1 MEDLG
6 AVASGHRPL
15 PPQLLCGC
23 VPLSDGDH
31 TVCSPVG
38 SSGRLDGLHRLE
50 RSVPAG
56 SGTSGFSSFSALCV
70 RGSHFPIQ
78 RSVLWPLHGSTGLLM
93 GHGYYFRHSPF
104 LGYPHEAVP
113 RRLASPVVLSG
124 IPPLGSPDCPRA
136 LPRAGGCDQ
145 PGVIPPRT
153 IPGGTVSR
161 CRDQLP
167 VFCGFTIARSHLQA
181 AVNRRRISIL
191 RLASREIMAFATGH
205 AFFVGSPSS
214 WRQTADAVSPV
225 VSNSF
230 LGSSRSLGSGILD
243 RVLSSRSPVVAPPTS
258 PLPRCV
264 PLPSL
269 TRPRP
274 LVRRLRRRVG
284 SSSGSPGCFRPL
296 GLSTSVYVHKRQGI
310 AGHPTR
316 SPPLSV
322 VSTRSYGCSLLR
334 QRHGSGVSP
343 QRGRYQV
350 SYAQHHSPG
359 DPEVGVVS
367 RHSSGSTVHP
377 GLQQRPCGHSVS
389 PSPAPSFQVV
399 PQHDRLSIFVSS
411 VAGPNRFICDLRKSS
426 MFHLFLSLPGSSGGG
441 HGRLPPVLGRSAG
454 LRLLSICH
462 HSQSPREAQGILGD
476 GAHPSGSALGAA
488 PFVCRSPPAVAGP
501 SGHPSGSYRP
511 PAPASLST
519 PLPGSPQ
526 ATTSCLETL
535 RRFTRAAGFSS
546 AVAEQS
552 SRAAY
557 QPRWS
562 VYRSWYHSHG
572 HSVSRPSLAK
582 VADFLN
588 WLRSSRRLGVS
599 SIRGYRSMLSAVFR
613 FHLPS
618 LSSDPVLCD
627 LLRSFKLSS
636 SERILRPP
644 AWDLAKVLRYLNS
657 PHFEPLSQASLRALS
672 LKTLFLLALATA
684 KRVGELEALSS
695 IVTFVGV
702 DACLSYIP
710 QFVAKSE
717 SLTRS
722 IPRSFLV
729 KSLSDFAAGLDAD
742 LLLCP
747 VRALRF
753 YRDRTNSLS
762 PLRHRL
768 FVSPHR
774 PPHAMSKI
782 AVSFFLREV
791 IHAAGASRPEVGSVR
806 AHEVRSV
813 STSVAFHRNWSVSS
827 VLESATWSSSSVFSS
842 FYLRDIQHEFDGML
856 SLGPFVAAGSRIG

>member
-1 MEDLG
+1 MGGGGAEVWVPHPFPQPTSTVSDSGSYAILQPLLHQRGCSQGGHPRLNCQGCCGARSASFSGLLQPSVCRVEDLG
-6 AVASGHRPL
+6 VVASGHRPL
-15 PPQLLCGC
+15 PPQWLCGC
-23 VPLSDGDH
+23 VPLSNGDH

-56 SGTSGFSSFSALCV
+56 SGTSGFSSFSTLCV

-78 RSVLWPLHGSTGLLM
+78 SSVLWPLHGSTGLLT
-93 GHGYYFRHSPF
+93 GHGSYFRHSPF
-104 LGYPHEAVP
+104 LGYLHEAVP

-124 IPPLGSPDCPRA
+124 IPAPGSPDCPRA
-136 LPRAGGCDQ
+136 LLRAGGCDQ
-145 PGVIPPRT
+145 PGEIPPHT

-167 VFCGFTIARSHLQA
+167 VFCGFTIARTHLQA
-181 AVNRRRISIL
+181 AVNSRRISIL
-191 RLASREIMAFATGH
+191 CLASHEIMALASGH
-205 AFFVGSPSS
+205 AFFAGSPSS

-225 VSNSF
+225 VSQSI

-243 RVLSSRSPVVAPPTS
+243 RVLSSRSPVVAPPSS

-264 PLPSL
+264 SLPSL
-269 TRPRP
+269 TRPRL
-274 LVRRLRRRVG
+274 LVRHLRCRVG
-284 SSSGSPGCFRPL
+284 SSSGSTGRFRPL
-296 GLSTSVYVHKRQGI
+296 DLSTSISVHQRQGI

-316 SPPLSV
+316 SPLLSV
-322 VSTRSYGCSLLR
+322 VSTRSYGGSFLR
-334 QRHGSGVSP
+334 QHHGSGVSP

-359 DPEVGVVS
+359 DPEVGGVP

-377 GLQQRPCGHSVS
+377 RLQQRPGGRSVS
-389 PSPAPSFQVV
+389 PSPAPSFRVV

-441 HGRLPPVLGRSAG
+441 HGCPPPVLGRSAG
-454 LRLLSICH
+454 LRLPSVCH
-462 HSQSPREAQGILGD
+462 HSQSPCEAPGISGD
-476 GAHPSGSALGAA
+476 GAHPSGSALGSA
-488 PFVCRSPPAVAGP
+488 PLVCRSPPAVAGP
-501 SGHPSGSYRP
+501 SGHPSRSYRP
-511 PAPASLST
+511 PAPASLSA

-552 SRAAY
+552 SLARRPSSRAAY
-557 QPRWS
+557 QLSWS
-562 VYRSWYHSHG
+562 VYRSWCHSHG

-582 VADFLN
+582 VSDFLT

-599 SIRGYRSMLSAVFR
+599 SIRGYHSMLSAVFR

-618 LSSDPVLCD
+618 LSSDPVLRD
-627 LLRSFKLSS
+627 LLRSFKLSAA
-636 SERILRPP
+636 EHILRAP

-657 PHFEPLSQASLRALS
+657 PHFEPLSQASLRTLS
-672 LKTLFLLALATA
+672 LKILFLLALATA
-684 KRVGELEALSS
+684 KRVGELQALSS

-710 QFVAKSE
+710 QFVAKLE

-722 IPRSFLV
+722 IPRFFLV
-729 KSLSDFAAGLDAD
+729 KSLSDFEAGLDAD

-753 YRDRTNSLS
+753 YLDRTHSL
-762 PLRHRL
+762 
-768 FVSPHR
+768 
-774 PPHAMSKI
+774 AI
-782 AVSFFLREV
+782 AF
-791 IHAAGASRPEVGSVR
+791 
-806 AHEVRSV
+806 
-813 STSVAFHRNWSVSS
+813 
-827 VLESATWSSSSVFSS
+827 
-842 FYLRDIQHEFDGML
+842 
-856 SLGPFVAAGSRIG
+856 